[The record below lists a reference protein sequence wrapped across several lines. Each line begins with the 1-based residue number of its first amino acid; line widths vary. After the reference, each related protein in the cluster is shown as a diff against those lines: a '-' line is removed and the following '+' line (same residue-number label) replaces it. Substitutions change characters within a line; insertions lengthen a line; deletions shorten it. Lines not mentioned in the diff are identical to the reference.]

1 MEMEEL
7 QTMQMIEVM
16 KRMASELYF
25 LHEQYFSG
33 KLEGS
38 EFSKKANETRTKILS
53 RYGQEGI
60 SAFNDIYDS
69 LVREGDKRKFSGH

>member
-1 MEMEEL
+1 MEEL
-7 QTMQMIEVM
+7 KKMQMMETM

-53 RYGQEGI
+53 QYGQEGI
-60 SAFNDIYDS
+60 TAFNDIYDE
-69 LVREGDKRKFSGH
+69 LVREGDKKKFSGH

>member
-1 MEMEEL
+1 MEEL
-7 QTMQMIEVM
+7 KKTQMMETT

-53 RYGQEGI
+53 QYGQEGV
-60 SAFNDIYDS
+60 STFNDIYDK

>member
-1 MEMEEL
+1 MEEL
-7 QTMQMIEVM
+7 QMMQMMETM
-16 KRMASELYF
+16 NRMACELYI

-53 RYGQEGI
+53 QYGQEGI
-60 SAFNDIYDS
+60 NAFNDIYDN
-69 LVREGDKRKFSGH
+69 LVRIGDKIKFSGH

>member
-1 MEMEEL
+1 MEEL
-7 QTMQMIEVM
+7 QMMETMN
-16 KRMASELYF
+16 KMASELYI

-33 KLEGS
+33 KLDGS

-60 SAFNDIYDS
+60 NAFNDIYDN
-69 LVREGDKRKFSGH
+69 LVREGDKKKFSGH

>member
-1 MEMEEL
+1 MKEL
-7 QTMQMIEVM
+7 QKMQMTEVM

-33 KLEGS
+33 KLEGR

-53 RYGQEGI
+53 QYGQDGI
-60 SAFNDIYDS
+60 TTFNDIYDS
-69 LVREGDKRKFSGH
+69 LVREGDKKKFSGH

>member
-1 MEMEEL
+1 MEEL
-7 QTMQMIEVM
+7 QMMEMMETMN
-16 KRMASELYF
+16 KMASELYI

-33 KLEGS
+33 KLEGN

-60 SAFNDIYDS
+60 NAFNDFYDN
-69 LVREGDKRKFSGH
+69 LVRVGDKIKFSGH